1 MAPFPSQTFAAFQK
15 AIINKETRPGA
26 AAGATD
32 KDIAARS
39 VYWHHAVIFQWDPQR
54 TLPASK
60 HLVYLVFLCF
70 FFMLR
75 VPTIPLINPAPFFNF
90 KIRT

>member
-32 KDIAARS
+32 KDVAAG
-39 VYWHHAVIFQWDPQR
+39 
-54 TLPASK
+54 
-60 HLVYLVFLCF
+60 
-70 FFMLR
+70 
-75 VPTIPLINPAPFFNF
+75 
-90 KIRT
+90 